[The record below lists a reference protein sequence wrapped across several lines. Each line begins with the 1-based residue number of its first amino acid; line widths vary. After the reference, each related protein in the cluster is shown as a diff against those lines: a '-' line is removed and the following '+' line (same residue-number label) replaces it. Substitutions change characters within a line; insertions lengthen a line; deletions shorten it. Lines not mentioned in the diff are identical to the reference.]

1 MSEIEKKY
9 YKLCFSISPM
19 TLFSNIEMK
28 EQGLDEE
35 SDDVD
40 WCAVYH
46 AESEEKAI
54 EDCVLDY
61 HIPKSDIYD
70 IYIVKKYMSPDYA

>member
-1 MSEIEKKY
+1 MSEVEKKY
-9 YKLCFSISPM
+9 YRLCFSISPM
-19 TLFSNIEMK
+19 SLFSNMEMK

-35 SDDVD
+35 SDDID
-40 WCAVYH
+40 WAVTYH

-61 HIPKSDIYD
+61 HIPKIDIYD
-70 IYIVKKYMSPDYA
+70 IYIVKKYMPPDYA